1 MSQERTKKLGA
12 LLARLR
18 ARPPEPVTTLT
29 QGPADQDPVLRE
41 FLRSFLAWECPG
53 SKAEA
58 ALRRVDDA
66 AVDLNEFR
74 VFLPEEM
81 VAVLGA
87 SFPRAAD
94 RAVRIKH
101 ALHGLYRHEHCLR
114 LAHLS
119 ARGKREARSF
129 LESLGRQPP
138 VNGAGQAAD
147 YQVVP
152 PYVSAR
158 VMLLALGGHAF
169 PLDDRLRVL
178 LVHAGVL
185 EEGAS
190 LEESAA
196 WLERTLRASELPE
209 AYRLIQ
215 AWADQS
221 GTPVVKARKPP
232 TPRAARAPRVPAPA
246 KRLPKARRG
255 KATPVKRTPRLRPRH
270 ARN

>member
-1 MSQERTKKLGA
+1 MSRERTKKLGV

-18 ARPPEPVTTLT
+18 TRPTEVAAPAAP
-29 QGPADQDPVLRE
+29 GPADQDPVLRE
-41 FLRSFLAWECPG
+41 FLRSFLAWECTTT
-53 SKAEA
+53 KAEA

-66 AVDLNEFR
+66 VVDLNEFR
-74 VFLPEEM
+74 VFLPEE
-81 VAVLGA
+81 VAAVLGP

-94 RAVRIKH
+94 RAVRIRQ

-114 LAHLS
+114 LAHLTE
-119 ARGKREARSF
+119 RGKREARAF

-158 VMLLALGGHAF
+158 VMLLSLGGHAF
-169 PLDDRLRVL
+169 PLDDRLRLL

-185 EEGAS
+185 EAEDS

-196 WLERTLRASELPE
+196 WLERALRASELPE

-221 GTPVVKARKPP
+221 ATPVVKARKP
-232 TPRAARAPRVPAPA
+232 ALARAPRPAPATAPA
-246 KRLPKARRG
+246 KRAASARRA
-255 KATPVKRTPRLRPRH
+255 KATPVKRSPRPRR